1 MLTKTMLK
9 IARKIMGDKIMGDDE
24 VSSGMEDGIATSS
37 HTLALMHS
45 IRFRRNDGL
54 GGRITIELMNV
65 ETLNRA
71 DRPINTRFNYGKS

>member
-1 MLTKTMLK
+1 
-9 IARKIMGDKIMGDDE
+9 
-24 VSSGMEDGIATSS
+24 MEDGIATSS